1 MELTISELEKRRK
14 RKEKE
19 LNYWVTE
26 KNIIL
31 DATINPKS
39 QNYSNIKIEGGKRSD
54 KYKHL
59 DYSIDE
65 IDPIIE
71 ILNKQIKNIN
81 QLIEES
87 LIISGEYSPILEKIV
102 KLREDKEFYIKNGK
116 QMPFWMISMKIG
128 LSRETCNK
136 MYNKYKKIRIKEKY

>member
-19 LNYWVTE
+19 LNYWVAE

-81 QLIEES
+81 KLIEES

>member
-19 LNYWVTE
+19 LNYWVAE